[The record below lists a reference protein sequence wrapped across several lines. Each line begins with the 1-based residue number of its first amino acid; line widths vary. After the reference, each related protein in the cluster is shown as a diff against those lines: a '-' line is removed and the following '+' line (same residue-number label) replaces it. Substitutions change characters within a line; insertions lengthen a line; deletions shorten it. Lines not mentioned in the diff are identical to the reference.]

1 VSDLKT
7 LLDWIRELPEPFQTQ
22 AMAYVNPENMTRRF
36 ETQSNAIVTCIAT
49 KRTTQGLGY
58 WTCVAHGNYPIE
70 ETLRFLVLDFEGNA
84 TEVFAASVE
93 IAIREFRFMKGSK
106 QIKSII
112 NT

>member
-1 VSDLKT
+1 VETKT

-22 AMAYVNPENMTRRF
+22 AMPYVTAENMTRRF
-36 ETQSNAIVTCIAT
+36 ESQSNAIVTCIAT
-49 KRTTQGLGY
+49 KRTSQGLGY

-70 ETLRFLVLDFEGNA
+70 ESLRFLVLDQDGES
-84 TEVFAASVE
+84 TEVHATSIE
-93 IAIREFRFMKGSK
+93 MAIREFRFLKGSK